1 MAKKSWIAREEK
13 RRKLVERYAAKRQ
26 ALKDAGDWEGLQRLP
41 RNSSPVRKR
50 SRCALS
56 GRSRGY
62 MRKFGVSR
70 IVFRNMAR
78 EGKIPGIRKSSW

>member
-13 RRKLVERYAAKRQ
+13 RQKLVDRYAAKRQ